1 MTYFDI
7 FNGDAD
13 GLCAL
18 HQLRLADPRSAVK
31 ITGVKRDTVL
41 VERAQVAAG
50 DQLTVL
56 DIGLDQNRAG
66 LNKALAAG
74 ASCRYFDHH
83 FAGEIPEHPALRAHI
98 RTEADVCTSL
108 LVDEYLEGEYRL
120 WAITAAFGDGLSRVA
135 EHLCQD
141 LGLVATE
148 RDVLRELG
156 EALNYNAY
164 GESLED
170 LHFHPAALYERMQ
183 AFLDPR
189 AFARDDPAFQQLRTG
204 YRQDLEL
211 SAKRA
216 PMLATTSHFA
226 LALPDEPWTRRI
238 NGVLA
243 NRLAQEHPERA
254 HAILI
259 PKQGGYLVSVRAPVA
274 RPKGADV
281 FCRKFPTGGGRS
293 GAGGINLLPSEELK
307 RFLAEFE
314 AAFQLT
320 SSP

>member
-18 HQLRLADPRSAVK
+18 HQLRLADPRTAVR
-31 ITGVKRDTVL
+31 ITGVKRDTML
-41 VERAQVAAG
+41 VERAQAAAG

-83 FAGEIPEHPALRAHI
+83 FAGEIPEHPALRVHI
-98 RTEADVCTSL
+98 RTDPDVCTSL

-120 WAITAAFGDGLSRVA
+120 WALTAAFGDGLSPVA
-135 EHLCQD
+135 EQLCHD
-141 LGLVATE
+141 FGLSLPDC
-148 RDVLRELG
+148 DVLRELG

-183 AFLDPR
+183 PFLDPR
-189 AFARDDPAFQQLRTG
+189 AFARDDPAFGQLRTG
-204 YRQDLEL
+204 YRQDLQ
-211 SAKRA
+211 SATA
-216 PMLATTSHFA
+216 QTPLLATASHFA
-226 LALPDEPWTRRI
+226 LALPNEPWTRRI

-243 NRLAQEHPERA
+243 NRLAQEYPQRA
-254 HAILI
+254 HVILI
-259 PKQGGYLVSVRAPVA
+259 PKQGGYLVSVRAPAV

-293 GAGGINLLPSEELK
+293 GAGGINLLPSEALK

-314 AAFQLT
+314 AAF
-320 SSP
+320 

>member
-18 HQLRLADPRSAVK
+18 HQLRLADPRPSVR

-41 VERAQVAAG
+41 VERAQAAAG

-66 LNKALAAG
+66 LEKALAAG

-83 FAGEIPEHPALRAHI
+83 FPGDIPEHPALRVHI
-98 RTEADVCTSL
+98 RTDPDVCTSL

-120 WAITAAFGDGLSRVA
+120 WAITAAFGDGLAPVA
-135 EHLCQD
+135 QQLC
-141 LGLVATE
+141 
-148 RDVLRELG
+148 RDFGVNDPDRETLRELG

-170 LHFHPAALYERMQ
+170 LHFHPAALYECIQ
-183 AFLDPR
+183 PFLDPR
-189 AFARDDPAFQQLRTG
+189 DFAQGDPAFTRLRTG
-204 YRQDLEL
+204 YRQDLQLASQQSPLL
-211 SAKRA
+211 ST
-216 PMLATTSHFA
+216 ATHFA
-226 LALPDEPWTRRI
+226 MALPNEPWTRRI

-243 NRLAQEHPERA
+243 NRLAQEHPQRA

-259 PKQGGYLVSVRAPVA
+259 PKQGGYLVSVRAPA
-274 RPKGADV
+274 HKPKGADV

-307 RFLAEFE
+307 RFLAQFE
-314 AAFQLT
+314 AAF
-320 SSP
+320 

>member
-18 HQLRLADPRSAVK
+18 HQLRLADPRPSVK

-41 VERAQVAAG
+41 VERAPAAAG

-66 LNKALAAG
+66 LNKALEAG

-83 FAGEIPEHPALRAHI
+83 FAGEIPEHPALRVHI
-98 RTEADVCTSL
+98 RTDPDVCTSL

-120 WAITAAFGDGLSRVA
+120 WAITAAFGDGLTPVA
-135 EHLCQD
+135 EQLCRD
-141 LGLVATE
+141 FGLNDPDREA
-148 RDVLRELG
+148 LRELG

-170 LHFHPAALYERMQ
+170 LHFHPAALYERVQ
-183 AFLDPR
+183 TFLDPR
-189 AFARDDPAFQQLRTG
+189 DFARDDPAFAQLRAG
-204 YRQDLEL
+204 YRKDLQFA
-211 SAKRA
+211 SRQS
-216 PMLATTSHFA
+216 PMLATAAHFA
-226 LALPDEPWTRRI
+226 LALPNEAWTRRI

-243 NRLAQEHPERA
+243 NRLAQEHPRRA

-259 PKQGGYLVSVRAPVA
+259 PKQGGYLVSVRAPA
-274 RPKGADV
+274 GNPKGADA

-293 GAGGINLLPSEELK
+293 GAGGINLLPSAELK

-314 AAFQLT
+314 AAF
-320 SSP
+320 